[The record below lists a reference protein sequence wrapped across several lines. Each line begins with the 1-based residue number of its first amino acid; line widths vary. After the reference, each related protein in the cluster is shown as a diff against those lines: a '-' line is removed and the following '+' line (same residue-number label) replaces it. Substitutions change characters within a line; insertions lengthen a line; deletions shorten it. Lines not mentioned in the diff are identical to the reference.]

1 MPVMAIEIND
11 AGIVAVGEAAPG
23 TALAPASPG
32 YALLDGDRLLTG
44 LEAAAAAR
52 LKPRF
57 VHDRFWCDL
66 DTAPIG
72 RPFPDHVTT
81 GDLGHAHLSD
91 VWRRVGTG
99 ADSVVLAVPGSHDER
114 QLGLILGV
122 ARAAGVPVSGLVD
135 AAVAA
140 SAGGVPGEDL
150 LHVDLQRHRAV
161 VTELRQ
167 RGEIVRGRVEVV
179 ERPGLAAL
187 HDTWLRYIAGLFVRK
202 TRFDPLHAASTE
214 QELFAR
220 LPGWL
225 DDLRAGETA
234 VATLTAGGRDYSVD
248 LTRGQ
253 VVAAVDDDY
262 GRIVQLVSL
271 TRSAGGTTTVL
282 LSHRVASLPGL
293 EARLAAIA
301 GVETVRLS
309 PEAAAS
315 GALRHAP
322 RSRTADEEIPFVV
335 RLPLSDAVTPP
346 PPVAAPRSR
355 EVSRTGSPTHVLHD
369 GAAYE
374 LREDRFVLGTAVPDS
389 DRGLSLTGAIA
400 GISRSHCSLFRVGDD
415 VVVEDHSTHGS
426 FVNDQPVRG
435 RTLLAT
441 GDRLR
446 LGTPGIE
453 LRLIAV
459 VKDDGAPRH

>member
-11 AGIVAVGEAAPG
+11 AGIVAVGETAPG

-32 YALLDGDRLLTG
+32 YALLDGDRVLTG
-44 LEAAAAAR
+44 LEAVAAAR

-66 DTAPIG
+66 DTAPLG
-72 RPFPDHVTT
+72 RPFPDHITA

-99 ADSVVLAVPGSHDER
+99 ADAVVLAVPGSHDDR

-122 ARAAGVPVSGLVD
+122 ARAAGVPVRGLVD

-140 SAGGVPGEDL
+140 SAGGHPGENL
-150 LHVDLQRHRAV
+150 LHVDMQRHRTV

-167 RGEIVRGRVEVV
+167 DGEIVRGRVEVA
-179 ERPGLAAL
+179 ERPGLAGL
-187 HDTWLRYIAGLFVRK
+187 HDTWLRHIAALFVRK

-214 QELFAR
+214 QELFTR

-225 DDLRAGETA
+225 DDLRACDTT
-234 VATLTAGGRDYSVD
+234 VATLRAGGRDYSVD

-253 VVAAVDDDY
+253 VVTAIDDDY

-271 TRSAGGTTTVL
+271 TRRAGGPTTVL

-301 GVETVRLS
+301 GIDTVRLP
-309 PEAAAS
+309 PEAAAT

-322 RSRTADEEIPFVV
+322 RIRTAGEEISFVV
-335 RLPLSDAVTPP
+335 RLPLGDGPP
-346 PPVAAPRSR
+346 PPPIAPPPTSK
-355 EVSRTGSPTHVLHD
+355 VSRAGRPTHVLHD

-374 LREDRFVLGTAVPDS
+374 LRKDPFVLGTAVSDT
-389 DRGLSLTGAIA
+389 DRGLSLTGTTA

-435 RTLLAT
+435 RSVLAM

-459 VKDDGAPRH
+459 VKEDGASRD